1 MIETRGFKVFRF
13 FGLAFLSLVVVVPL
27 YVVLTTSIKPLA
39 DVQGLFTWIP
49 SRVTLEPYV
58 QIWQTVPLASYFKNS
73 LIVTISATILS
84 VAMAVLA
91 AYALARLRFRGQRS
105 FSLVVLSTQMFPGIL
120 FLLPL
125 FLIFVQIQRTI
136 GVQLTGSYLGLVI
149 TYMTFSLPFSIWM
162 LTGYFASIPK
172 ELEEAS
178 MIDGTGRLGA
188 LFRVIIPVAKPGI
201 IAVAVYA
208 FITAWGEVLFA
219 SVLTSKDTRT
229 LSIGLRAYASQQ
241 DVYWNQLMAASVVVS
256 LPVLIGFMLVQ
267 KHLITGL
274 SSGAVK

>member
-13 FGLAFLSLVVVVPL
+13 VGLAFLSFVVLVPL

-39 DVQGLFTWIP
+39 DVQGLFQWIP

-58 QIWQTVPLASYFKNS
+58 QIWQTVPLAQYFRNS
-73 LIVTISATILS
+73 LIVTISATVLS

-91 AYALARLRFRGQRS
+91 AYSLARLRFRGQRS

-136 GVQLTGSYLGLVI
+136 GVQLTGSYLGLII

-219 SVLTSKDTRT
+219 SVLTNRDTRT

>member
-73 LIVTISATILS
+73 LIVTISATVLS

-91 AYALARLRFRGQRS
+91 AYSLARLRFKGQRS

-136 GVQLTGSYLGLVI
+136 GVQLTGSYLGLII

-188 LFRVIIPVAKPGI
+188 LFRVVIPVAKPGI

>member
-1 MIETRGFKVFRF
+1 MIETRGFKIFRF
-13 FGLAFLSLVVVVPL
+13 FGLAFLSIVVVVPL

-49 SRVTLEPYV
+49 SRVTLEPYL
-58 QIWQTVPLASYFKNS
+58 QIWQTVPLATYFKNS
-73 LIVTISATILS
+73 LIVTVSATILS

-91 AYALARLRFRGQRS
+91 AYALARMRFRGQRS

-125 FLIFVQIQRTI
+125 FLIFVQIQRTV
-136 GVQLTGSYLGLVI
+136 GVQLTGSYLGLII

-188 LFRVIIPVAKPGI
+188 LFRVVIPVAKPGI

>member
-1 MIETRGFKVFRF
+1 MIETRGFKIFRV
-13 FGLAFLSLVVVVPL
+13 FGLTFLSVVVIVPL
-27 YVVLTTSIKPLA
+27 YVVLTTSVKPLA
-39 DVQGLFTWIP
+39 DVQGLFQWIP
-49 SRVTLEPYV
+49 SRVTIEPYV
-58 QIWQTVPLASYFKNS
+58 QIWQTVPLAQYFRNS
-73 LIVTISATILS
+73 LVVTISATILS

-91 AYALARLRFRGQRS
+91 AYSLARLRFRGQRS

-125 FLIFVQIQRTI
+125 FLIFVQIQRTV
-136 GVQLTGSYLGLVI
+136 GVQLTGSYLGLII

-162 LTGYFASIPK
+162 LTGYFASIPR

-267 KHLITGL
+267 RHLITGL
-274 SSGAVK
+274 SAGAVK

>member
-73 LIVTISATILS
+73 LIVTLSATVLS

-91 AYALARLRFRGQRS
+91 AYSLARLRFKGQRS

-136 GVQLTGSYLGLVI
+136 GVQLTGSYLGLII

>member
-27 YVVLTTSIKPLA
+27 YVVLTTSVKPLA

-73 LIVTISATILS
+73 LIVTISATVLS

-91 AYALARLRFRGQRS
+91 AYSLARLRFKGQRS

-136 GVQLTGSYLGLVI
+136 GVQLTGSYLGLII

>member
-73 LIVTISATILS
+73 LIVTISATVLS

-91 AYALARLRFRGQRS
+91 AYSLARLRFKGQRS

-125 FLIFVQIQRTI
+125 FLIFVQIQRTV
-136 GVQLTGSYLGLVI
+136 GVQLTGSYLGLII

>member
-13 FGLAFLSLVVVVPL
+13 FGLAFLSLVVVIPL

-73 LIVTISATILS
+73 LIVTISATVLS

-91 AYALARLRFRGQRS
+91 AYSLARLRFRGQRS

-136 GVQLTGSYLGLVI
+136 GVQLTGSYLGLII

-188 LFRVIIPVAKPGI
+188 LFRVVIPVAKPGI

>member
-1 MIETRGFKVFRF
+1 MIETRGFKIFRF
-13 FGLAFLSLVVVVPL
+13 FGLAFLSIVVVVPL

-49 SRVTLEPYV
+49 SRVTLEPYL
-58 QIWQTVPLASYFKNS
+58 QIWQTVPLATYFRNS

-91 AYALARLRFRGQRS
+91 AYALARMRFRGQRS

-125 FLIFVQIQRTI
+125 FLIFVQIQRTV
-136 GVQLTGSYLGLVI
+136 GVQLTGSYLGLII

>member
-73 LIVTISATILS
+73 LIVTISATVLS

-91 AYALARLRFRGQRS
+91 AYSLARLRFKGQRS

-136 GVQLTGSYLGLVI
+136 GVQLTGSYLGLII

>member
-1 MIETRGFKVFRF
+1 M
-13 FGLAFLSLVVVVPL
+13 LVMSGG
-27 YVVLTTSIKPLA
+27 TSKGA
-39 DVQGLFTWIP
+39 GD
-49 SRVTLEPYV
+49 
-58 QIWQTVPLASYFKNS
+58 
-73 LIVTISATILS
+73 ISHRI
-84 VAMAVLA
+84 
-91 AYALARLRFRGQRS
+91 
-105 FSLVVLSTQMFPGIL
+105 I
-120 FLLPL
+120 
-125 FLIFVQIQRTI
+125 
-136 GVQLTGSYLGLVI
+136 
-149 TYMTFSLPFSIWM
+149 
-162 LTGYFASIPK
+162 
-172 ELEEAS
+172 
-178 MIDGTGRLGA
+178 GRLG
-188 LFRVIIPVAKPGI
+188 KPGI

>member
-1 MIETRGFKVFRF
+1 MIETRGFKIFRF
-13 FGLAFLSLVVVVPL
+13 FGLAFLSLVVIVPL

-91 AYALARLRFRGQRS
+91 AYALARLRFKGQRS

-125 FLIFVQIQRTI
+125 FLIFVQIQRTV
-136 GVQLTGSYLGLVI
+136 GVQLTGSYLGLII

>member
-1 MIETRGFKVFRF
+1 MIETRGFKIFRF
-13 FGLAFLSLVVVVPL
+13 FGLAFLSLVVVIPL

-91 AYALARLRFRGQRS
+91 AYALARLRFKGQRS

-125 FLIFVQIQRTI
+125 FLIFVQIQRTV
-136 GVQLTGSYLGLVI
+136 GVQLTGSYLGLII

>member
-13 FGLAFLSLVVVVPL
+13 FGLAFLSFVVLVPL

-39 DVQGLFTWIP
+39 DVQGLFQWIP

-58 QIWQTVPLASYFKNS
+58 QIWQTVPLAQYFRNS
-73 LIVTISATILS
+73 LVITTSATVLS

-267 KHLITGL
+267 RHLITGL

>member
-13 FGLAFLSLVVVVPL
+13 VGLAFLSFVVLVPL

-39 DVQGLFTWIP
+39 DVQGLFQWIP

-58 QIWQTVPLASYFKNS
+58 QIWQTVPLAQYFRNS
-73 LIVTISATILS
+73 LIVTISATVLS

-91 AYALARLRFRGQRS
+91 AYSLARLRFRGQRS

-125 FLIFVQIQRTI
+125 FLIFVQIQRTV
-136 GVQLTGSYLGLVI
+136 GVQLTGSYLGLII

-219 SVLTSKDTRT
+219 SVLTNRDTRT

>member
-13 FGLAFLSLVVVVPL
+13 FGLAFLSLVVIVPL

-73 LIVTISATILS
+73 LIVTVSATILS

-91 AYALARLRFRGQRS
+91 AYSLARLRFRGQRS

-125 FLIFVQIQRTI
+125 FLIFVQIQRTV
-136 GVQLTGSYLGLVI
+136 GVQLTGSYLGLII

-188 LFRVIIPVAKPGI
+188 LFRVVIPVAKPGI

>member
-1 MIETRGFKVFRF
+1 MIVTPGFKVFRF
-13 FGLAFLSLVVVVPL
+13 FGLAFLSIVVLVPL
-27 YVVLTTSIKPLA
+27 YVVVTTSLKPLA
-39 DVQGLFTWIP
+39 DVQGAFTWIP
-49 SRVTLEPYV
+49 SNFTIKPYFD
-58 QIWQTVPLASYFKNS
+58 IWETVPLAQYFKNS
-73 LIVTISATILS
+73 LIVTCSATILS
-84 VAMAVLA
+84 VIMAVLA
-91 AYALARLRFRGQRS
+91 AYALARLRFKGQRP

-125 FLIFVQIQRTI
+125 FLIFVQIRNAS
-136 GVQLTGSYLGLVI
+136 GLQLTGSYAGLII

-178 MIDGTGRLGA
+178 MIDGTGRMGA

-219 SVLTSKDTRT
+219 SVLTSNDTRT
-229 LSIGLRAYASQQ
+229 LAIGLQAYSSQQ

-256 LPVLIGFMLVQ
+256 LPVLIGFMFVQ

>member
-1 MIETRGFKVFRF
+1 MIETRGFKIFRF
-13 FGLAFLSLVVVVPL
+13 FGLAFLSLVVIIPL

-58 QIWQTVPLASYFKNS
+58 QIWQTVPLATYFKNS
-73 LIVTISATILS
+73 LIVTVSATILS
-84 VAMAVLA
+84 VSMAVLA
-91 AYALARLRFRGQRS
+91 AYALARMRFRGQRS

-125 FLIFVQIQRTI
+125 FLIFVQIQRTV
-136 GVQLTGSYLGLVI
+136 GVQLTGSYLGLII

-267 KHLITGL
+267 RHLITGL

>member
-13 FGLAFLSLVVVVPL
+13 FGLAFLSLVVIVPL

-73 LIVTISATILS
+73 LIVTVSATILS

-91 AYALARLRFRGQRS
+91 AYSLARLRFRGQRS

-125 FLIFVQIQRTI
+125 FLIFVQIQRTV
-136 GVQLTGSYLGLVI
+136 GVQLTGSYLGLII